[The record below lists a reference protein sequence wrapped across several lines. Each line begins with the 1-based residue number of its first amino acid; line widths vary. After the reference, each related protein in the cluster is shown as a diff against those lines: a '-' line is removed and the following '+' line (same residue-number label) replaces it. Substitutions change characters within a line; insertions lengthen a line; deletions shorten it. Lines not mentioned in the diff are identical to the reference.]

1 MIPSPSTHYDAIVVG
16 ARVAGAPT
24 AMLLARAGA
33 RVLLVDRAQRGS
45 DTQST
50 HALMRGA
57 VLQLRRWG
65 LLDRLI
71 AGGTPPVRATTFR
84 YGDSRIRVD
93 VKPRDGIDALYGPR
107 RTVLDPL
114 LVAAAEEAGVET
126 WFGARVT
133 ALLRGDRD
141 RVSGVRF
148 RSADGSTRTFTSDIV
163 IGADGA
169 ESFVARS
176 AGAPITRRGH
186 ASSAT
191 IIGYVDGL
199 LTDSFEWAYRP
210 GSFAGYVPTDG
221 GQTCVAAAMTS
232 EGFRATG
239 RRDVRAVAVSILREF
254 SPDVADL
261 VADPAVRLTSFP
273 GRPGFFRRATGPGW
287 ALVGDAGHWKD
298 PAGAHGITD
307 ALRDAELLASAVI
320 AGETASFEA
329 ERDRIAVPFFDTLER
344 LTRFDWTLDEL
355 GPIHLQLAAD
365 MSAQLKEVPWARDD
379 AIAAGAGATASAAVR
394 FGVV

>member
-1 MIPSPSTHYDAIVVG
+1 MTSSSSTHYDAIVVG

-33 RVLLVDRAQRGS
+33 RVLLVDRAARGA

-50 HALMRGA
+50 HALMRGS

-65 LLDRLI
+65 LLDRLVT
-71 AGGTPPVRATTFR
+71 AGTPPVRATTFR
-84 YGDSRIRVD
+84 YGDSTVRVD
-93 VKPRDGIDALYGPR
+93 IKPRDGIDALYGPR
-107 RTVLDPL
+107 RTVLDPM
-114 LVAAAEEAGVET
+114 LVAAAEEAGAES

-133 ALLRGDRD
+133 ALLRDERD
-141 RVSGVRF
+141 RVSGIRF
-148 RSADGSTRTFTSDIV
+148 RSADGASRTFTSDLV

-169 ESFVARS
+169 ESFVARA

-191 IIGYVDGL
+191 IIAYIDGL
-199 LTDSFEWAYRP
+199 LTDAFEWAYRP
-210 GSFAGYVPTDG
+210 GIFAGAVPTNDD
-221 GQTCVAAAMTS
+221 QTCIAAAMTS
-232 EGFRATG
+232 EAFRAAG
-239 RRDVRAVAVSILREF
+239 RRDVRATAVSILREF
-254 SPDVADL
+254 SPDIASL

-273 GRPGFFRRATGPGW
+273 GRPGFFRRASGPGW

-307 ALRDAELLASAVI
+307 ALRDAELLASAVV
-320 AGETASFEA
+320 AGDLTSFEA

-355 GPIHLQLAAD
+355 GAIHLQLATD
-365 MSAQLKEVPWARDD
+365 MTAQLTDWTL
-379 AIAAGAGATASAAVR
+379 TACSR
-394 FGVV
+394 LSW